1 MLSLIAPLLPIMLPV
16 LLCAGLGVLWL
27 RLDQPFDQE
36 FVRRIVMWVAAP
48 ALLVSTLG
56 SIDIAPAALTQV
68 LLASLLMLA
77 YGSLFALVFC
87 LLLGYSPRDFA
98 VPLIFGNFGNM
109 GLPMCLFAFGEQG
122 LALALGVFLATMV
135 CHFSLG
141 IAVLNGRAVGRAL
154 LHSPIVY
161 AGALAC
167 VLVFG
172 DISLPASVTNT
183 LTILAGLAIPLM
195 LITLGVSL
203 GSLKFAVAGTALTLG
218 AGRLLL
224 GIAAGFATVWSLEL
238 EGLSRQVI
246 LLQSAMPAAVFNYL
260 LALQYQR
267 EPATVAGMVVSSTLL
282 SFISLPVL
290 LLYLGA

>member
-16 LLCAGLGVLWL
+16 LLCAGLGVLWV
-27 RLDQPFDQE
+27 RFDQPFDQE

-77 YGSLFALVFC
+77 YSSLFALVFC

-98 VPLIFGNFGNM
+98 VPLVFGNFGNM

-141 IAVLNGRAVGRAL
+141 IAVLNGRAAGRAVL
-154 LHSPIVY
+154 RSPIVY

-172 DISLPASVTNT
+172 DISLPASLTNT

-203 GSLKFAVAGTALTLG
+203 GSLKFAVAGKALALG

-267 EPATVAGMVVSSTLL
+267 QPATVAGMVVSSTLL
-282 SFISLPVL
+282 SFISLPLL